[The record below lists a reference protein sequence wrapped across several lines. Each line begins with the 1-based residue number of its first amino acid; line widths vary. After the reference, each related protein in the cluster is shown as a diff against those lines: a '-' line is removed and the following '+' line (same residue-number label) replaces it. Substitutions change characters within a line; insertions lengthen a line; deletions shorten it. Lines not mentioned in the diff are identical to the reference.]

1 MHRSS
6 RCVFLLSIVFL
17 CACSGGGGGTSVTGG
32 AVWSKFRHDVGN
44 SGLGDGSVEGNG
56 GCIKSVQGDDGS
68 TPAAI
73 SGSPVLG
80 LDGSIYVGT
89 EGGTLVSTDSRLNV
103 RWRVTQCNTMGTPAA
118 MQCSGLPLGP
128 FVSSPVVYKNT
139 RSNITSVVA
148 ADENGSLW
156 IFNDSG
162 SMPTCTA
169 CFNPIGLRCSAA
181 APACP
186 SGESCSDSAGAPCVA
201 ASTTC
206 TCKTDPTIT
215 GTSFLSSPTFLTNA
229 VTLEISG
236 VFIGATV
243 VRGTN
248 RSGVIYAVNPDGS
261 LKWQYPQLGGPP
273 IGTVTSSLAIGV
285 GGLLLFST
293 DDGTLYALTSTG
305 GLKWTF
311 PIGAVRTTN
320 LRLFDPSPLTSTNVY
335 ASAAG
340 QIIAVT
346 PDGNLAW
353 RSPPTPGDDFAASLA
368 IGNQADITPT
378 PLPPG
383 VPTPTPSS
391 GTSSTTTPTPLH
403 PASTLFGV
411 TESGTLVVVDAL
423 TGTVLEPTGA
433 LPTPISGATVLSS
446 PALSSDLYLVF
457 GASNGTL
464 YSVNSRTGLA
474 PRPTPPCGGLPV
486 QLTKGA
492 AIRSSPSIG
501 TDGTVYVGA
510 DDGLLYSVGHQ

>member
-1 MHRSS
+1 M
-6 RCVFLLSIVFL
+6 
-17 CACSGGGGGTSVTGG
+17 
-32 AVWSKFRHDVGN
+32 WSKFRHDVGN

-305 GLKWTF
+305 ELKWTF

-391 GTSSTTTPTPLH
+391 GTSSTTTPTPLQ